1 MHLFGPAREHAGP
14 TPRVC
19 HRLVLSASGGLWIRA
34 AARPPRQCVRNHNR
48 VGTLVFREKSD
59 AYCARYRRL
68 VCVAEVRAAH
78 RPTRHA
84 AIASV
89 SVRRNSA
96 PGAVLWPDGQHPA
109 RRRACSVCSSVRSL
123 SRITYI
129 SVPSQVSQVRQTPR
143 TPCEMDDAA
152 RIPTPLPVAGLG
164 PCQKQPAK
172 TRPEFSSSEGSSC
185 DLCEIGRCR
194 SLGSLHKGR
203 CSTHELQT

>member
-1 MHLFGPAREHAGP
+1 M
-14 TPRVC
+14 
-19 HRLVLSASGGLWIRA
+19 LSASGGLWIRA

-68 VCVAEVRAAH
+68 VCVAEVRAAQRAMPRS
-78 RPTRHA
+78 RPSPYGGTRRPAPFCGPTVSIQQGA
-84 AIASV
+84 APAV
-89 SVRRNSA
+89 FAA
-96 PGAVLWPDGQHPA
+96 PCGLYLVL
-109 RRRACSVCSSVRSL
+109 R
-123 SRITYI
+123 I